1 MTTKAPSKRKPK
13 QHKVDAV
20 ASFEKEVQGKALIFV
35 DYEGA
40 PFIDLAQ
47 IRKDLRGGGGMLRVI
62 KNTYMRV
69 ALESQKIQPA
79 EEVYKGMSAVAIIGS
94 DFSTGGKILFDAEKA
109 DKISIKGGYF
119 EGKFVDAAFVKKMA
133 NIPPRDVLLAHL
145 VGSLM
150 GPISNL
156 VFTLQAIAQ
165 KKEAGAAPETTPTT

>member
-1 MTTKAPSKRKPK
+1 
-13 QHKVDAV
+13 
-20 ASFEKEVQGKALIFV
+20 
-35 DYEGA
+35 
-40 PFIDLAQ
+40 
-47 IRKDLRGGGGMLRVI
+47 
-62 KNTYMRV
+62 
-69 ALESQKIQPA
+69 
-79 EEVYKGMSAVAIIGS
+79 
-94 DFSTGGKILFDAEKA
+94 

-165 KKEAGAAPETTPTT
+165 KKEAGTPAETAPTT